1 MITSKYLYFSILIAI
16 LIYGLYVYIDNL
28 ERHQSEL
35 KRIDL
40 LERKMNQKNYQIS
53 QARLNSNPCQI
64 PDLNT
69 PKECYMDSGQTCKWS
84 IEAERC
90 NAIDY

>member
-1 MITSKYLYFSILIAI
+1 MLTSKYLYFSILISI

-28 ERHQSEL
+28 ERHQAEL
-35 KRIDL
+35 KRIDI
-40 LERKMNQKNYQIS
+40 LERKINQKNYQIT
-53 QARLNSNPCQI
+53 QARMNSNPCPI

-69 PKECYMDSGQTCKWS
+69 PKECYIDSHQECKWS
-84 IEAERC
+84 VEAERC